1 MNDEID
7 DEILDAELE
16 DDALEKKMRKL
27 ESEAARILNQSNEL
41 IREMN
46 KGKEN
51 QKETEEQGEGVL
63 AED

>member
-1 MNDEID
+1 
-7 DEILDAELE
+7 
-16 DDALEKKMRKL
+16 MRKL